1 MQTAARPK
9 ILILCDYY
17 LPGYKSGGGMRTI
30 VNMVDRM
37 KDRFDFWIVTRDHD
51 GTLDKTQYSS
61 VKIDDWNDVRGAK
74 VYYLSK
80 GNVRISKIRE
90 LILATK
96 PVSIYVNSYFA
107 TPTIFTLK
115 LRKLKLIP
123 NINIVVAPCGELSD
137 GALQLKTGKKKLFIG
152 FSKLSRLYGNV
163 VWKASNELEQA
174 EIERVKGGS
183 GKIFIAP
190 DLPPK
195 TIFDDYRQEAKPKK
209 IKGEARMIFLSRF
222 MKKKN
227 FKWLLEFISAVEGKL
242 TIDIYGPLEDAGYWE
257 ECGEIIQTLPPNIK
271 VEAKGS
277 IPHENALETLFGYH
291 FFILPTL
298 GENFGHVFLEALAAG
313 CPLIIS
319 DRTPWLDL
327 EKDNI
332 GWALPLENREKW
344 IETLNQCI
352 DLDDEAYSDLSANAR
367 TFACRWLERPETEEN
382 TLSVLNYSLSNAL
395 NGAG

>member
-1 MQTAARPK
+1 
-9 ILILCDYY
+9 
-17 LPGYKSGGGMRTI
+17 
-30 VNMVDRM
+30 MVDRM

-51 GTLDKTQYSS
+51 GTLDRTQYSS
-61 VKIDDWNDVRGAK
+61 VKINDWNDVGGAK

-80 GNVRISKIRE
+80 DSMRISKIRE
-90 LILATK
+90 LILKTK
-96 PVSIYVNSYFA
+96 PDAIYVNSYFA
-107 TPTIFTLK
+107 TPTIFALK

-123 NINIVVAPCGELSD
+123 NINIIVAPCGELSD
-137 GALQLKTGKKKLFIG
+137 GALQLKPGKKKLFIG

-163 VWKASNELEQA
+163 VWKASNDLEQA
-174 EIERVKGGS
+174 EIERIKSGS

-195 TIFDDYRQEAKPKK
+195 TIFDDYNQEAKPKK
-209 IKGEARMIFLSRF
+209 IQGEARMIFLSRF

-227 FKWLLEFISAVEGKL
+227 FKWLLEFISSVKGNL
-242 TIDIYGPLEDAGYWE
+242 SIDVYGPIEAPGYWQ
-257 ECGEIIQTLPPNIK
+257 ECEEIIKTLPPNIK
-271 VEAKGS
+271 IEAKGS
-277 IPHENALETLFGYH
+277 IPFERVLETLFNYH

-332 GWALPLENREKW
+332 GWALPLEKREMW
-344 IETLNQCI
+344 IETLNHCI
-352 DLDDEAYSDLSANAR
+352 ALDDETYSELSKSAR
-367 TFACRWLERPETEEN
+367 SFACRWLARPENEADTI
-382 TLSVLNYSLSNAL
+382 SVLNYSLSNAL